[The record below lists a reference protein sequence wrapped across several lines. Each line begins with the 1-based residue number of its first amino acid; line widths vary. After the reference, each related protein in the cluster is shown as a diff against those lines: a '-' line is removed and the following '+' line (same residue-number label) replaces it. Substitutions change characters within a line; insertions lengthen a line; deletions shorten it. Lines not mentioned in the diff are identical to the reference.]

1 MLINHL
7 IDGVCMDPLILAMII
22 EGLGGGGHSNL
33 VGLVIYCSI
42 A

>member
-22 EGLGGGGHSNL
+22 EGLGGGHPNL

>member
-22 EGLGGGGHSNL
+22 EGLGGGTFQSCWLSNL
-33 VGLVIYCSI
+33 L
-42 A
+42 